1 MARRFKKSPRSTR
14 KAVRKSRRTRRTYA
28 KKRGRKGRVQVKRL
42 GTRYP
47 LGQRATIKLSWTD
60 SGTISGDNTVSFRDS
75 SIYGLNTLAS
85 PAKNGTTDNRASKFL
100 PGQFQN
106 YRVKGM
112 SYKITAT
119 FVQGG
124 TVPQPCYLYFI
135 PLSYADPPGSSAG
148 GDPGE
153 LEQINGARWKAV
165 PSYVGGGAMTYLK
178 GYADMQK
185 LRGDKEAISDS
196 SYNGGVS
203 ITGFWTDPSLLWQYK
218 IGWATLN
225 QSTTNSTNYLS
236 YHLKTTYYVEFF
248 NVSMDGIE

>member
-14 KAVRKSRRTRRTYA
+14 KAVRKSRRTRRSYS
-28 KKRGRKGRVQVKRL
+28 KKTGRKNRVYTKRL

-60 SGTISGDNTVSFRDS
+60 SGTISGNNTVPYVDS
-75 SIYGLNTLAS
+75 AIYGLNTLSS

-100 PGQFQN
+100 TGQFQN

-119 FVQGG
+119 RVDGA
-124 TVPQPCYLYFI
+124 TPQPSYMYFI
-135 PLSYADPPGSSAG
+135 PFNYADPPGASAG

-153 LEQINGARWKAV
+153 LEQINGARWKAI
-165 PSYVGGGAMTYLK
+165 PSYNGGGAMTYLK
-178 GYADMQK
+178 GYADMTK
-185 LRGDKEAISDS
+185 LKGDREAVTDS
-196 SYNGGVS
+196 SYAGGVS
-203 ITGFWTDPSLLWQYK
+203 ITGFWTDPTFLWQYK
-218 IGWATLN
+218 IGWAALN
-225 QSTTNSTNYLS
+225 QAVTSSSNYMA
-236 YHLKTTYYVEFF
+236 YHLKTTYYVELF